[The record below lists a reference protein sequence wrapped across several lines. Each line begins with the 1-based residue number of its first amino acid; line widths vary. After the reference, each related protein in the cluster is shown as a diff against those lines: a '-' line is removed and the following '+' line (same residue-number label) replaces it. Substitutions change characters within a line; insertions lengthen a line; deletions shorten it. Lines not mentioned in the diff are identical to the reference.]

1 MIHSIGSVVVA
12 IPVDVM
18 TIVICPGIH
27 DSALTSAFLAGVTSQ
42 LQPYQTW
49 RTEPLVLPTQ
59 TYPAFS
65 SPHILS
71 FLHDRLSLT
80 PDDATKPLAL
90 VLIGFS
96 AGVVGAIG
104 AAWGWQAIGGRV
116 KALIALDGWGV
127 PLVGNFAIHRLS
139 HDHFTHWSS
148 GLLGQGRESFYADP
162 AIEHLDLWRSPQAAW
177 GWQISTQNL
186 PNLVRTTAAQFLTDL
201 LHHYDE
207 IIDVSI

>member
-1 MIHSIGSVVVA
+1 
-12 IPVDVM
+12 M

-27 DSALTSAFLAGVTSQ
+27 DPALTSAFLAGVTSQ
-42 LQPYQTW
+42 LQPCQNW
-49 RTEPLVLPTQ
+49 RTEPLVVPTQ

-65 SPHILS
+65 SPHILGC
-71 FLHDRLSLT
+71 LHDRFGLNT
-80 PDDATKPLAL
+80 HDVTKPLAL

-104 AAWGWQAIGGRV
+104 AAWGWQAIGGQV

-127 PLVGNFAIHRLS
+127 PLVGNFTIHRLS

-148 GLLGQGRESFYADP
+148 GILGQSTGDSFYADP
-162 AIEHLDLWRSPQAAW
+162 GVEHLALWRSPQATC
-177 GWQISTQNL
+177 GWRISTQTL
-186 PNLVRTTAAQFLTDL
+186 PDPVRTTAAQFLTDL

-207 IIDVSI
+207 IIDVAV

>member
-1 MIHSIGSVVVA
+1 
-12 IPVDVM
+12 M

-27 DSALTSAFLAGVTSQ
+27 DPALTSAFLAGVTSQ
-42 LQPYQTW
+42 LQPCQNW
-49 RTEPLVLPTQ
+49 RTEPLVVPTQ

-65 SPHILS
+65 SPHILG
-71 FLHDRLSLT
+71 FLHDRFGLNT
-80 PDDATKPLAL
+80 HDVTEPLAL

-104 AAWGWQAIGGRV
+104 AAWGWQAIGGQV

-127 PLVGNFAIHRLS
+127 PLVGNFAMHRLS

-148 GLLGQGRESFYADP
+148 GLLGSSTGDSFYADP
-162 AIEHLDLWRSPQAAW
+162 AIEHLDLWRSPQTAF
-177 GWQISTQNL
+177 GWHIFPPKFSS
-186 PNLVRTTAAQFLTDL
+186 PARITAARLLTDL

-207 IIDVSI
+207 IIDEIV